1 MSWTEVE
8 SAIKSCV
15 VSKKGVMTLTD
26 LEGEYYEL
34 VGQAIPF
41 RTFGCDSLEVFLHK
55 ISGVYLSQNG
65 RGEIVITANSKKTEH
80 IANLVKKQKADP
92 KALKKRTKVTYS
104 TPKKRFWAARRNTSR
119 HFQVFNGNVSRARAS
134 PSKSRGPGANGYSKF
149 PADRH
154 YAYNSRVSCTTVR
167 YIPAGEEL
175 SDDSYGCSPDRGQKQ
190 FTSDDSDVQSDIN
203 ILNVTEIGNRMIVK
217 EEPNTST
224 VIAGYSA
231 GFLNGNSSSA
241 DHYRTVTFTGDT
253 LRCTVSGTPL
263 PDTDYVSVNINDVED
278 SHNYSSWD
286 NGPVMLGYHL
296 VGDDF
301 LLQFAYECL
310 HSDYEWDDSE
320 RLTCGMC
327 ISGQTI
333 HDFHM
338 QVQHEG
344 VIQPKIML
352 MLGAVDILQNRSLR
366 YIIDDMTDLLDD
378 LLISGAKTV
387 MLLTIPFLKNAGRS
401 NRKVLEFN
409 EFLKTLDDGVKVQVL
424 DVHPLFC
431 SYYQN
436 QTYDNCMN
444 PKCYELSARDVLC
457 YPNGVVLWSHI
468 GRSYLYNFLL
478 QQLTELENTH

>member
-190 FTSDDSDVQSDIN
+190 FTSDD
-203 ILNVTEIGNRMIVK
+203 
-217 EEPNTST
+217 
-224 VIAGYSA
+224 
-231 GFLNGNSSSA
+231 
-241 DHYRTVTFTGDT
+241 HYRTVTFTGGT

-263 PDTDYVSVNINDVED
+263 PDTDHVSVNINDVED

-444 PKCYELSARDVLC
+444 AKCYELSARDVLC